1 MKTLKQNALF
11 LLALALGVLAV
22 YLRIHTYTTGQDPR
36 TFLLIAKVFAGG
48 TSAAVD
54 THLVVPGWPLVLAA
68 VIRLF
73 GLHAAFWTNVP
84 LFVLL
89 VWTIRAL
96 AEEVTGRP
104 VRSMVVAAGSGLL
117 LLGGF
122 TLNPPFLLWV
132 FRQTPMYLTGMLSML
147 CLARA
152 VRSQAAGR
160 LLPAFA
166 WLAGAGLATL
176 AGVLVR
182 ETGVLLVPAMGLY
195 LLANA
200 LGWAGPSA
208 APDKP
213 ARCRWFLV
221 WLLAAAGG
229 AALAAL
235 LLALFVFHVQLASQQ
250 GGFLVQQLPW
260 IVERPFMQSQ
270 WVRMI
275 RELPSEFGWIG
286 VFCLLAGI
294 GSSLRRRHREFL
306 FLFLLPALAY
316 WAFDGS
322 LQRFH
327 RRFYLST
334 LTFLAPLVMHGACIV
349 AEWAGRTASR
359 LAQARNPDF
368 RPWPRRRLR
377 AAAWAAMALW
387 FLSVWYHTQ
396 PWGPRT
402 SRAEAEH
409 ALAAIAPWVG
419 PDRPLLVDWRTRYLT
434 DLLEVFT
441 DWPSETVK
449 PDDPAAYV
457 RSPELVFARPLDDNA
472 MCDQSVV
479 VGVRADAIL
488 DNNVRL
494 EEVPGTSTFSLGE
507 ARYRLERVLPWTRR
521 RAACTVP
528 PPPVAHL
535 FPDPPVTLLR
545 VRADAG
551 AATNAIRV
559 TLQGHEIA
567 DRLHPGFNL
576 LPIPRPLAEIVRENG
591 GGLLVFEADSPI
603 PDDFIPEWLSPDD
616 PLDMPF
622 GDAWQP
628 TYDNYLS
635 DEFRALDGMPLPDRN
650 YPEWPVRVKMVE
662 FGGDGRIF
670 LPEGMDGAGAV
681 TATWFF
687 SLALRPVMDAPDGT
701 VSLTLSLPDLPD
713 VPPQT
718 VTVSHEGAAQLYQFR
733 FPFLPRAPRVLE
745 LHVDHD
751 ASPSKHLLANP
762 RVWNMQLIGLSVE
775 TTPLLDSLSLPLG
788 RTWDAQLLRKGLHAR
803 ENIHAPNHGRWT
815 DGAAAIEMPL
825 RQGRDYRLSIEYDQL
840 RPSSLPPAKPQLEWN
855 GTLLEATPTDSGLS
869 AVVPAALVAADNTLR
884 ILSDTWSPS
893 AFGMNDYR
901 PLGIYLRN
909 LTATPL

>member
-1 MKTLKQNALF
+1 MAMKTLKRNALF
-11 LLALALGVLAV
+11 LLALSLGVLAV

-36 TFLLIAKVFAGG
+36 VFLLIAKVFAGG
-48 TSAAVD
+48 TAASAD

-104 VRSMVVAAGSGLL
+104 VRSMVVAAGSALL

-122 TLNPPFLLWV
+122 TLNPPFFLWV

-152 VRSQAAGR
+152 VRRQASGR

-208 APDKP
+208 PPDKP
-213 ARCRWFLV
+213 ARRRWFLV
-221 WLLAAAGG
+221 WLIAAAGV

-235 LLALFVFHVQLASQQ
+235 LLALFVFGVRPASRQ

-270 WVRMI
+270 WVRMV

-286 VFCLLAGI
+286 VLCLLAGI

-316 WAFDGS
+316 WAFDGA

-334 LTFLAPLVMHGACIV
+334 LTFLAPLAMHGACLV
-349 AEWAGRTASR
+349 AERAGRA
-359 LAQARNPDF
+359 AARCFRDG
-368 RPWPRRRLR
+368 RPWPRGKVRT
-377 AAAWAAMALW
+377 AAWTAIALW
-387 FLSVWYHTQ
+387 FFFVWARVE

-402 SRAEAEH
+402 SRADADR
-409 ALAAIAPWVG
+409 ALAAMAPWVG
-419 PDRPLLVDWRTRYLT
+419 PDRPLLVDWRSRQLT
-434 DLLEVFT
+434 ELLDVFT
-441 DWPSETVK
+441 DWPAEQ
-449 PDDPAAYV
+449 V
-457 RSPELVFARPLDDNA
+457 RPTAVEDCVRNPELVFARPLDGNA
-472 MCDQSVV
+472 FYDQSVV
-479 VGVRADAIL
+479 SGVAADSIL

-494 EEVPGTSTFSLGE
+494 EPVPGTNTFFLGGTG
-507 ARYRLERVLPWTRR
+507 YRLERVLPWTHCRT
-521 RAACTVP
+521 ACSVP
-528 PPPVAHL
+528 PPPPARL
-535 FPDPPVTLLR
+535 LPEPPARLLQ
-545 VRADAG
+545 VRAHAG

-559 TLQGHEIA
+559 TLRGREIA
-567 DRLHPGFNL
+567 ARLHPGWNFL
-576 LPIPRPLAEIVRENG
+576 AVPRRLAEEVREAG
-591 GGLLVFEADSPI
+591 GGELVFEADAPI
-603 PDDFIPEWLSPDD
+603 PDDFLPGWLPPDA
-616 PLDMPF
+616 PLVLHF
-622 GDAWQP
+622 GAIHQP
-628 TYDNYLS
+628 SCDRYLS
-635 DEFRALDGMPLPDRN
+635 DEFRALENLPVPDRT
-650 YPEWPVRVKMVE
+650 YPEWPLRTKDVE

-670 LPEGMDGAGAV
+670 LPEGLDGEDPAEA
-681 TATWFF
+681 AWFF
-687 SLALRPVMDAPDGT
+687 SLVLRPLLHAPDGT
-701 VSLTLSLPDLPD
+701 VSVTLSLPDFPD

-718 VTVSHEGAAQLYQFR
+718 VTFPHRSVPHACSFR
-733 FPFLPRAPRVLE
+733 FTALPRAPRVLE
-745 LHVDHD
+745 IHSDHD
-751 ASPSKHLLANP
+751 ISPSKYLLRNP
-762 RVWNMQLIGLSVE
+762 RVRDMILIRLLVE
-775 TTPLLDSLSLPLG
+775 STPRVDSLSIPVG
-788 RTWDAQLLRKGLHAR
+788 RPWDAQLLRSGLHGGEA
-803 ENIHAPNHGRWT
+803 IHSPNHGRWT
-815 DGAAAIEMPL
+815 DGNAEIDMPL
-825 RQGRDYRLSIEYDQL
+825 RPGRAYRLAIDFDSL
-840 RPSSLPPAKPQLEWN
+840 RPDTLPPADVHLEWN
-855 GTLLEATPTDSGLS
+855 GGILEASPTDSGLA
-869 AVVPAALVAADNTLR
+869 AVVPADLVGPANTLR
-884 ILSDTWSPS
+884 ILSDTWKP
-893 AFGMNDYR
+893 ADFGNSDDR
-901 PLGIYLRN
+901 TLGIYLRN
-909 LTATPL
+909 LAATPL

>member
-1 MKTLKQNALF
+1 MKHLKQNALF
-11 LLALALGVLAV
+11 LLALSLGVLAV

-48 TSAAVD
+48 SAPTVD

-73 GLHAAFWTNVP
+73 GIHAAFWTNVP
-84 LFVLL
+84 LFVML

-104 VRSMVVAAGSGLL
+104 VRSMVVAAGSALL

-122 TLNPPFLLWV
+122 TLNPHFLLWV
-132 FRQTPMYLTGMLSML
+132 FRQTPMYLTGMLAML

-152 VRSQAAGR
+152 ARRQADGR
-160 LLPAFA
+160 LLPAFG
-166 WLAGAGLATL
+166 WLAGAGLAAF
-176 AGVLVR
+176 AGILVR
-182 ETGVLLVPAMGLY
+182 ETGVLLLPAMGLY

-200 LGWAGPSA
+200 LGRAGPSA
-208 APDKP
+208 PPDQP

-235 LLALFVFHVQLASQQ
+235 LLALFVFHVRLASQQ

-260 IVERPFMQSQ
+260 IVERPFMESQ

-275 RELPSEFGWIG
+275 RELPSEFGWAG
-286 VFCLLAGI
+286 VLCLLVGI

-334 LTFLAPLVMHGACIV
+334 LTFLAPLVMHGACTV
-349 AEWAGRTASR
+349 AEWAARAAVR
-359 LAQARNPDF
+359 FARARNPDF

-387 FLSVWYHTQ
+387 FLSVWHHTQ

-402 SRAEAEH
+402 SRAEEAR
-409 ALAAIAPWVG
+409 ALAAIGPWVG

-441 DWPSETVK
+441 DWPTETVT
-449 PDDPAAYV
+449 PAGAGTYV
-457 RSPELVFARPLDDNA
+457 RTPGLVFARPLDGHA

-479 VGVRADAIL
+479 VGIRADSIL

-494 EEVPGTSTFSLGE
+494 EEVPGASVFSLGE
-507 ARYRLERVLPWTRR
+507 AEYRLERVLPWTNCRVS
-521 RAACTVP
+521 CTVP
-528 PPPVAHL
+528 PPPEARL
-535 FPDPPVTLLR
+535 FPEPPARLLR

-551 AATNAIRV
+551 AATNVIRV
-559 TLQGHEIA
+559 TLRDREIA
-567 DRLHPGFNL
+567 ARLHPGCNFL
-576 LPIPRPLAEIVRENG
+576 SVPRSLAEAVRADG
-591 GGLLVFEADSPI
+591 GGELVFEAAAPI
-603 PDDFIPEWLSPDD
+603 PDDFAPGWHDPDA
-616 PLDMPF
+616 PLEIPF
-622 GDAWQP
+622 GAVYQP
-628 TYDNYLS
+628 TFDNCLS
-635 DEFRALDGMPLPDRN
+635 EEFRALDDMPLPDRN
-650 YPEWPVRVKMVE
+650 YPEWPVRTKMVE

-670 LPEGMDGAGAV
+670 LPEGMDGDGAV
-681 TATWFF
+681 TATWSF
-687 SLALRPVMDAPDGT
+687 SLLMRPVLASPDGT
-701 VSLTLSLPDLPD
+701 VSVTLSLPDFPD

-718 VTVSHEGAAQLYQFR
+718 VSAPHAGDAWYSFR
-733 FPFLPRAPRVLE
+733 FVALPRAPRVLE
-745 LHVDHD
+745 VHTDHD
-751 ASPSKHLLANP
+751 VAVSKYLRPNP
-762 RVWNMQLIGLSVE
+762 RALDMQLLRMTMERV
-775 TTPLLDSLSLPLG
+775 PRVDSLDIPLG
-788 RTWDAQLLRKGLHAR
+788 RFWDGMLLRHGLHGR

-815 DGAAAIEMPL
+815 DGAAEILMPL
-825 RQGRDYRLSIEYDQL
+825 NPGRDYRLSIEFDQF
-840 RPSSLPPAKPQLEWN
+840 RPRSLPPADPRFEWN
-855 GTLLEATPTDSGLS
+855 GEILEATPTESGLS
-869 AVVPAALVAADNTLR
+869 AVVPAAMVGDENILR
-884 ILSDTWSPS
+884 ILSGTWSP
-893 AFGMNDYR
+893 ADFGMSDHR
-901 PLGIYLRN
+901 ALGIYLRH
-909 LTATPL
+909 LAATPL